1 MKILKD
7 WGNKMR
13 KVLVTGGTGFIGSH
27 LVELL
32 VDKGYDVIAGST
44 SPAKAEIPP
53 GVKAVKVVYEEQDS
67 IDKALQGVS
76 GIFLIAPP
84 MDPEAPSKL
93 IPVIDKA
100 KVAGIDHI
108 VFNSALGVD
117 HNEEAP
123 LRIIEQY
130 LKASG
135 VNYTILRPNFFM
147 ENFSTGFIAPMI
159 AGGGISLAA
168 DDGKTSFISTK
179 DIADVAALAFQ
190 HKRFGIEYNL
200 TGPDALDHT
209 QAAKI
214 ISENSGIEVK
224 FHALSEEEMLQGARD
239 NGMPEGAV
247 QYMAILYS
255 AVREGLMAAL
265 TEDVKNATEKEPIS
279 FAEFARRNVMFQK

>member
-1 MKILKD
+1 MADSKKI
-7 WGNKMR
+7 
-13 KVLVTGGTGFIGSH
+13 LVTGATGNLGSAV
-27 LVELL
+27 VEALTG
-32 VDKGYDVIAGST
+32 KGFDVKAGST
-44 SPAKAEIPP
+44 NPVKAEIPL
-53 GVKAVKVVYEEQDS
+53 GVEAVKVVYEEPDS
-67 IDKALQGVS
+67 INKALKGVS
-76 GIFLIAPP
+76 GLFLIAPP

-100 KVAGIDHI
+100 KAAGIDHI

-159 AGGGISLAA
+159 ADGGIFLAA

-179 DIADVAALAFQ
+179 DIAEVAALAFQ
-190 HKRFGIEYNL
+190 HKRFGVEYNL

-209 QAAKI
+209 QAANI
-214 ISENSGIEVK
+214 ISENTGKDVK
-224 FHALSEEEMLQGARD
+224 FHALREEEMLQGARD
-239 NGMPEGAV
+239 NGMTEGAV

-255 AVREGLMAAL
+255 AVREGLMGAI
-265 TEDVKNATEKEPIS
+265 TNDVKKATGKEPIS
-279 FAEFARRNVMFQK
+279 FTEFVRNNAMRWS

>member
-1 MKILKD
+1 MLYVQKI
-7 WGNKMR
+7 
-13 KVLVTGGTGFIGSH
+13 LVTGATGNLGNAVVKA
-27 LVELL
+27 LD
-32 VDKGYDVIAGST
+32 DKGFD
-44 SPAKAEIPP
+44 
-53 GVKAVKVVYEEQDS
+53 VKAGTTNPVNSKLPRGIETVKVVYEEPDS
-67 IDKALQGVS
+67 IDTALEGVS
-76 GIFLIAPP
+76 GLFLIAPP

-100 KVAGIDHI
+100 KAADVEHI

-117 HNEEAP
+117 YNEEAP

-147 ENFSTGFIAPMI
+147 ENFSDGFIAPMI
-159 AGGGISLAA
+159 AGGGIFLAA
-168 DDGKTSFISTK
+168 DDEKTSFISTR
-179 DIADVAALAFQ
+179 DIAEVAAHAFQ

-209 QAAKI
+209 EVAKI
-214 ISENSGIEVK
+214 ISENSGKDVRY
-224 FHALSEEEMLQGARD
+224 HALKEEEMLQGARD

-255 AVREGLMAAL
+255 AVREGLMAVL
-265 TEDVKNATEKEPIS
+265 TEDVEKATGKKPIS
-279 FAEFARRNVMFQK
+279 FAEFICNDETHQE

>member
-1 MKILKD
+1 MADSKKI
-7 WGNKMR
+7 
-13 KVLVTGGTGFIGSH
+13 LVTGATGNLGSAVVNA
-27 LVELL
+27 LTS
-32 VDKGYDVIAGST
+32 KGFDVIVGAT
-44 SPAKAEIPP
+44 NPVKAEMPL
-53 GVKAVKVVYEEQDS
+53 GVKAVKVVYEEPDS
-67 IDKALQGVS
+67 IDKAFKGVS
-76 GIFLIAPP
+76 GLFLIAPP

-100 KVAGIDHI
+100 KVAGVGHI

-130 LKASG
+130 LKGSG

-159 AGGGISLAA
+159 ADGGIFLAA
-168 DDGKTSFISTK
+168 NNGKTSFISTK
-179 DIADVAALAFQ
+179 DIAEVAALAFQ
-190 HKRFGIEYNL
+190 HKRFGVEYNL

-214 ISENSGIEVK
+214 ISENTGKDVK
-224 FHALSEEEMLQGARD
+224 FHALREEEMLQGARD

-255 AVREGLMAAL
+255 AVREGLMAVL
-265 TEDVKNATEKEPIS
+265 TDDVKKATGEEPIS
-279 FAEFARRNVMFQK
+279 FTEFVRNRTTKWC